1 MKNTIRLLF
10 PLIIIMSLGACSSTE
25 KSSSSKEPNQ
35 LSESSLA
42 SSTLESASSISSSLI
57 TSSSTNN
64 KGYSPTFDSFAEVA
78 YYSYMKEDASFF
90 KGLSPKRRIDNKTN
104 EEDDVRTDY
113 VDEEG
118 RLHYIIPYE
127 HEYVFSEFLYFS
139 FDMAENAFLK
149 DKIGV
154 GKINGLTVKT
164 NAFDEKMIILKNGS
178 EYFSC
183 LYNGGSEDYITS
195 KTLQFFEVVKD
206 NREMKHIYLS
216 FENNRNPTTL
226 SSIEI
231 DGERYD
237 IDLESIHYDRR
248 SVTCSIN
255 DLREGFNLSPDPRFD
270 DYSEEPYSYSED
282 SSFDELLNLPPI
294 QIEDVYSD
302 HKFALEEF
310 PDVILKIGP
319 KVLNEDETLYV
330 HPLYVNG
337 VRVTEDTIDR
347 LLFAYDVNKDGYRDL
362 VFSENIE
369 ENGKK
374 TTHINGFDIHN
385 MKKMENKLGFK
396 QYRMD
401 LHIDGESLKARAY
414 MASTISA
421 VTFDYAELAYT
432 EEKGLYFVWD
442 NMYQFT
448 DFKLNRITLNDE
460 NKTVIA
466 PVINEAGVNYAL
478 HANTDYI
485 FEIDA
490 PREENPTIETFD
502 FERQTGFDVKVGDDT
517 LPVYK
522 FQYQSSENDVHK
534 YLVNFLD
541 STKEFVY
548 TFTIPCMSFSINVT
562 LVD

>member
-1 MKNTIRLLF
+1 MKNKMLLLF
-10 PLIIIMSLGACSSTE
+10 PLVVIMSLGACSKE
-25 KSSSSKEPNQ
+25 ESSSSKESYQPN
-35 LSESSLA
+35 ESSLV
-42 SSTLESASSISSSLI
+42 STPSI
-57 TSSSTNN
+57 NN
-64 KGYSPTFDSFAEVA
+64 KDYSPTFDSFAEVA

-90 KGLSPKRRIDNKTN
+90 KGLLPKRRIDNKTN
-104 EEDDVRTDY
+104 EEDDDRTDY

-139 FDMAENAFLK
+139 FDMADNAFLK
-149 DKIGV
+149 DIIGV

-164 NAFDEKMIILKNGS
+164 NAFDEKMIVLKNGS

-183 LYNGGSEDYITS
+183 LYNGGGEDYITS
-195 KTLQFFEVVKD
+195 KTLQYFEVVKD
-206 NREMKHIYLS
+206 NREMKHIYVS
-216 FENNRNPTTL
+216 FENNKNPTTL
-226 SSIEI
+226 TSIEI

-237 IDLESIHYDRR
+237 IDPESIHYDRR

-270 DYSEEPYSYSED
+270 DDSEEPYSYSED
-282 SSFDELLNLPPI
+282 SSSDELLNLPPI
-294 QIEDVYSD
+294 QIEDIYND

-310 PDVILKIGP
+310 PDAILKIGP
-319 KVLNEDETLYV
+319 KVLNEEETLYV

-337 VRVTEDTIDR
+337 VRVTEGTIDR

-374 TTHINGFDIHN
+374 TAHINGFDIHN

-401 LHIDGESLKARAY
+401 LQIDGESLRARAY
-414 MASTISA
+414 MASTTSG

-442 NMYQFT
+442 NIYQFT
-448 DFKLNRITLNDE
+448 DFRLDRITLSDE
-460 NKTVIA
+460 NKTIIK
-466 PVINEAGVNYAL
+466 PVIDETGINYAL
-478 HANTDYI
+478 RANTDYI
-485 FEIDA
+485 FEIAA
-490 PREENPTIETFD
+490 PREEDLVVVDLN
-502 FERQTGFDVKVGDDT
+502 FERKSGFDVRVGDDT
-517 LPVYK
+517 LAVNK
-522 FQYQSSENDVHK
+522 FQYLSSENDVHK

-541 STKEFVY
+541 HTKEFVY
-548 TFTIPCMSFSINVT
+548 TFTLPCMCFSINVT